1 MNFTKRMRRLWPVLL
16 AGSPLLGCAASQ
28 APKELVDARAAYTH
42 AETGYAKEYSPAS
55 LHEAKSA
62 LDHAEAQFSD
72 NGDSA
77 LTRDTAYVATRKAE
91 MADAQ
96 GMTQHYQRELEAA
109 KQQQSK
115 TQAQNA
121 AATQQEL
128 AKTKEQLAQ
137 EQAARREA
145 EQRSNE
151 ALDKLAAANA
161 AAVKHESRGT
171 VITLSGGVLFASGKS
186 VLLPGAQSSLN
197 QVAEALKA
205 QSDTKLLI
213 EGHTDSKGSDET
225 NLALSKA
232 RAEAVQSYLA
242 SRGIPADR
250 MTANGLGSS
259 RPVADNNTPEGRAN
273 NRRVEIVVQP
283 PSEPR

>member
-1 MNFTKRMRRLWPVLL
+1 MTFKQTMSRLWPVLL
-16 AGSPLLGCAASQ
+16 AGSPLVGCAASQ
-28 APKELVDARAAYTH
+28 APKELVDARSAYTH

-62 LDHAEAQFSD
+62 LDHAEAQFTD
-72 NGDSA
+72 NGDSP
-77 LTRDTAYVATRKAE
+77 LTRDSAYVAARKAQL
-91 MADAQ
+91 ADAQ

-109 KQQQSK
+109 KQQQAK
-115 TQAQNA
+115 TEAKNA

-128 AKTKEQLAQ
+128 TKTKEQLAQ
-137 EQAARREA
+137 EQAGRAQA
-145 EQRSNE
+145 EQRANE
-151 ALDKLAAANA
+151 AFERLAAANA

-186 VLLPGAQSSLN
+186 VLLPSAQTSLG
-197 QVAEALKA
+197 QVADALK
-205 QSDTKLLI
+205 QEDNKVVI
-213 EGHTDSKGSDET
+213 EGHTDSTGSDAT

-232 RAEAVQSYLA
+232 RAEAVQSYLV
-242 SRGIPADR
+242 SRGVPADR

-283 PSEPR
+283 SEPR

>member
-1 MNFTKRMRRLWPVLL
+1 MNFTKRMSRLWPVLL
-16 AGSPLLGCAASQ
+16 AGAPLLGCAASQ

-55 LHEAKSA
+55 LHEAKTA

-72 NGDSA
+72 NGDSPI
-77 LTRDTAYVATRKAE
+77 TRDTAYVATRKAE

-109 KQQQSK
+109 KQQQGK
-115 TQAQNA
+115 MEAKNA

-186 VLLPGAQSSLN
+186 VLLPGAQNGLN

-205 QSDTKLLI
+205 QPDTKLLV
-213 EGHTDSKGSDET
+213 EGHTDSTGSDQT

-242 SRGIPADR
+242 SHGIAQDR
-250 MTANGLGSS
+250 MTANGLGAS
-259 RPVADNNTPEGRAN
+259 RPIADNNTPEGRAN
-273 NRRVEIVVQP
+273 NRRVEIIVQP